1 MARKDENAENLK
13 SINSDLRRDLE
24 NLDLQNQEL
33 KYSES
38 AMKGELSSLKSELT
52 SLGIEESRISEQLIG
67 LRGANEKLLEK
78 TENLERENDGMKM
91 PLT

>member
-1 MARKDENAENLK
+1 MAHKNENAENMK

-38 AMKGELSSLKSELT
+38 AMKGELSSE
-52 SLGIEESRISEQLIG
+52 I
-67 LRGANEKLLEK
+67 
-78 TENLERENDGMKM
+78 
-91 PLT
+91 